1 MNPIEHKVTIY
12 DGIWQGCTWYVDVNQ
27 LTLNEVISHMQKW
40 FELQEPHINWCA
52 NNVLLRGGRS
62 VPSKKT
68 LIHKLQ
74 FKKSKYDPHRPLVIF
89 EERWKPAYHVER
101 YWELGLLENNKITP
115 LWCDKNG
122 NLKKIDFS
130 YPQKGL
136 LVNFE
141 NAQHPWAFQD
151 HDGVYSYI

>member
-1 MNPIEHKVTIY
+1 MKVTIY
-12 DGIWQGCTWYVDVNQ
+12 DGIWQDCTWYVDVNK
-27 LTLNEVISHMQKW
+27 LTLNEVIKHMQKW
-40 FELQEPHINWCA
+40 FDFQETHISWCA

-68 LIHKLQ
+68 LIHKLK
-74 FKKSKYDPHRPLVIF
+74 FKEARNDSNRPLIVF
-89 EERWKPAYHVER
+89 EERWKPAYCIQK
-101 YWELGLLENNKITP
+101 YWELGLLEGKTITP
-115 LWCDKNG
+115 LRCDKNG
-122 NLKKIDFS
+122 NLSKIDFS

-141 NAQHPWAFQD
+141 KVQHPWAFQD